1 MKECFE
7 NVKIVKAE
15 LGNKAGFIGAWIFGL
30 ENKVCDTI
38 PVNV

>member
-15 LGNKAGFIGAWIFGL
+15 LGNKAGFIGA
-30 ENKVCDTI
+30 
-38 PVNV
+38 